1 MIWSTTKDCARTDHG
16 IATLAGFSPSSQGK
30 PCFNMVF
37 LTSLA
42 LRLSS
47 NRRSGITGFV
57 IGGGWQIQKERQGRT
72 RVLLLCCCNVIPPLL
87 SKIPTNNTQCFAYR
101 HLFDDTL
108 SFSLFMRR
116 HVLSF
121 QDPKRARDVSK
132 KVFATRR
139 QLFELPK
146 RVERKAQRLKERR
159 NSV

>member
-16 IATLAGFSPSSQGK
+16 IATLAGFSPSSQDK

-72 RVLLLCCCNVIPPLL
+72 RVLLLCCCNVIPPYYQRFLL
-87 SKIPTNNTQCFAYR
+87 ITHSVLLIGICLTILY
-101 HLFDDTL
+101 L
-108 SFSLFMRR
+108 SLY
-116 HVLSF
+116 L
-121 QDPKRARDVSK
+121 
-132 KVFATRR
+132 
-139 QLFELPK
+139 
-146 RVERKAQRLKERR
+146 
-159 NSV
+159 